1 MPSVSEK
8 QRKFMLAAC
17 NDKEFA
23 DKAGIEQKVA
33 CEFVEADKRR
43 QAKKKRKKK

>member
-1 MPSVSEK
+1 
-8 QRKFMLAAC
+8 MLAAC

-23 DKAGIEQKVA
+23 DKAGISQEIA
-33 CEFVEADKRR
+33 CEFVSADRKR